1 MDIIEVASI
10 LAQGSPIA
18 VILLLL
24 LIISLLLT
32 GKVVTKGQM
41 EQRVS
46 DCKEQCSYYEKRAD
60 KYERLFIAT
69 NVVNDR
75 LLEVVED

>member
-10 LAQGSPIA
+10 LAQGSPVA

-24 LIISLLLT
+24 LVIVSLLSGRVIT
-32 GKVVTKGQM
+32 RGQM
-41 EQRVS
+41 EQRIS
-46 DCKEQCSYYEKRAD
+46 DCKEQCNHYEKRAD

>member
-10 LAQGSPIA
+10 LAQGSPVA

-24 LIISLLLT
+24 LIIFGLVT
-32 GKVVTKGQM
+32 GKVVTKGQLD
-41 EQRVS
+41 
-46 DCKEQCSYYEKRAD
+46 DCKERCSHYEKRAD

-75 LLEVVED
+75 LLEIVED